1 MKKNIN
7 CRRCLTRRQADPGTN
22 PVLINH
28 VVLPTQCG
36 PSTSHLSASS
46 NSAQATAG
54 ETRTSFEIRPIG
66 NEAKLFT
73 MNGAPPA
80 YKDSIQF
87 PVCDMASLPAYD
99 DVCDSLPAYE
109 EDEL

>member
-22 PVLINH
+22 YVLINH

-36 PSTSHLSASS
+36 PSTSHLSASN

-54 ETRTSFEIRPIG
+54 ETRTIG

-109 EDEL
+109 EKKL